1 MRFVTE
7 KRVLVL
13 ETSNDPPPIP
23 PPYPP
28 RWFEGVC
35 ADCGRE
41 SSVTF
46 IKDNWFLTYPLHHTK
61 KSTTKWV
68 CNQCN
73 RKRHY
78 EYIDCDLAKKGI
90 I

>member
-1 MRFVTE
+1 MSFETVGKKDRILREAYSE
-7 KRVLVL
+7 K
-13 ETSNDPPPIP
+13 SNNPPPIP

-41 SSVTF
+41 WSVTF
-46 IKDNWFLTYPLHHTK
+46 IHDTNKN
-61 KSTTKWV
+61 TTKWV

-73 RKRHY
+73 RKLHY
-78 EYIDCDLAKKGI
+78 KYIDCDLAKKGLV
-90 I
+90 